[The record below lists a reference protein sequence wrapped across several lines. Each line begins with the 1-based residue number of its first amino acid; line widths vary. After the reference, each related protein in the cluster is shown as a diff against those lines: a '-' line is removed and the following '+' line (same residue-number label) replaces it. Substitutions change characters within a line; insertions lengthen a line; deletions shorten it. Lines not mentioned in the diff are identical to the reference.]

1 MPLDEKAADGPLC
14 GEAAP
19 SFQNENRPD
28 PSGPGRLSLCQI
40 SYQRISLAASSREKL
55 DPSPRYTVVDWGS

>member
-1 MPLDEKAADGPLC
+1 MPLGKGRPGGPLRR
-14 GEAAP
+14 EAEP
-19 SFQNENRPD
+19 SFQNENRTD